1 MTLRSPRFQ
10 TLARR
15 LGVVLALATG
25 GGAYAQPL
33 TPDEALR
40 RAAAR
45 SPELQAALSDVVAA
59 RAGVQIEDRSRDAV
73 LTANA
78 QGAYSESF
86 SDTSEGATLNSTER
100 FAADVSVRTTTSI
113 GTQLTAGFSTSARWQ
128 TINRDP
134 TTTAGVTLGPTIA
147 AEVSVDV
154 VQPLLRGGGESAVL
168 SSLRV
173 ARSQAEQAE
182 LEQNEA
188 TSRLALDVLSAYWD
202 LWVAEQSLTVER
214 SGLELMLRQKGDMD
228 TRVKL
233 GTVAEIES
241 LRLASEAASRRQRV
255 TDAEATLA
263 DRQMALAR
271 LTGIP
276 YAESSSLSTAAA
288 PAGQPT
294 VVGAEATITLALRQS
309 PELARL
315 AAGIEQSKERVR
327 AARNAA
333 ETRLDAWA
341 NLAAG
346 GLWTEGPPSGLELP
360 GGRPAISALVGLT
373 LELPLGDASAD
384 ARLDQARANL
394 RSATLRQDA
403 RIETLSLEVARLHR
417 SLQAA
422 KDAVRTAAETAEIA
436 KRLAEHEEQKLK
448 LGTSL
453 IIDLVSAQQAG
464 REAELTRLRAQAE
477 AERLALQLDHLT
489 GTLFSRIA
497 ASENRP

>member
-1 MTLRSPRFQ
+1 MTRLSTNFQ
-10 TLARR
+10 SLARR
-15 LGVVLALATG
+15 LGVVLAIAAG

-59 RAGVQIEDRSRDAV
+59 RASVHIQDRSRDAV

-86 SDTSEGATLNSTER
+86 SDTSEGAALNSNR
-100 FAADVSVRTTTSI
+100 RIAADVSIHTTTSI
-113 GTQLTAGFSTSARWQ
+113 GTQWSAGFSTGARWQ

-147 AEVSVDV
+147 AELSVDV
-154 VQPLLRGGGESAVL
+154 TQPLLRGGGESAVL

-182 LEQNEA
+182 LEKDEA
-188 TSRLALDVLSAYWD
+188 TSRLALDVLSAFWD
-202 LWVAEQSLTVER
+202 LWVAEQSLVVER
-214 SGLELMLRQKGDMD
+214 TGLELTLRQKGDMD

-233 GTVAEIES
+233 GIMAEIDL

-255 TDAEATLA
+255 TDSEATLA

-276 YAESSSLSTAAA
+276 YADSSSLSTAAA

-294 VVGAEATITLALRQS
+294 VVGAEATIVLALRQS

-315 AAGIEQSKERVR
+315 AAGIEQSKEGVR
-327 AARNAA
+327 AAQNAA
-333 ETRLDAWA
+333 QTRLDAWA
-341 NLAAG
+341 SLAAG

-360 GGRPAISALVGLT
+360 GGRPALSALVGLT

-403 RIETLSLEVARLHR
+403 RIETLTLEVARLHR

-422 KDAVRTAAETAEIA
+422 KDAVRTASETAEIA
-436 KRLAEHEEQKLK
+436 TRLAEYEEQKLK
-448 LGTSL
+448 LGSSL

-464 REAELTRLRAQAE
+464 REAELTRLRAQAQ

-489 GTLFSRIA
+489 GTLVARIA
-497 ASENRP
+497 TSETSP